1 VKPKFTNIT
10 VTVYETV
17 ILGTQEAVGWMAV
30 IVTGFLLFL
39 LQYRMTTVVEQNE
52 WMALPI

>member
-1 VKPKFTNIT
+1 MKPKFTNIT